1 MKRIFDHEVLDRLDE
16 MIAPSRAAVLVI
28 DVQNDFC
35 SPGGAFDKAG
45 KNLES
50 IRAILAPL
58 AEFLARARSFGVQVI
73 YIQQTTLPEGKS
85 DSPAWLRL
93 KTRDGKDGQYTILGG
108 WGHDIVDQVKPR
120 EGETVVRKWRSS
132 AFTRTKLDR
141 LLKESGIE
149 TVILTGT
156 TTQGCVESTA
166 RDATFHDYYA
176 VLPTDLVA
184 TTSQELHEASLRV
197 QAARHDLTTSSEIIA
212 VWEQIA
218 TARSGRKEVG

>member
-1 MKRIFDHEVLDRLDE
+1 MKRIFHHEVLDRLDE
-16 MIAPSRAAVLVI
+16 IVAPSRTAVLII

-50 IRAILAPL
+50 IRAMLAPL
-58 AEFLARARSFGVQVI
+58 AEFLERARKIGVPLV

-93 KTRDGKDGQYTILGG
+93 KTRDGKDGQYTILGT
-108 WGHDIVDQVKPR
+108 WGHDFVDMVKPR
-120 EGETVVRKWRSS
+120 SGDTVVRKWRSS
-132 AFTRTKLDR
+132 AFTRTELDR
-141 LLKESGIE
+141 LLKESGVE

-156 TTQGCVESTA
+156 TTQGCVESTG

-176 VLPTDLVA
+176 VLPVDLVA
-184 TTSQELHEASLRV
+184 TTNKELHEASLRV
-197 QAARHDLTTSSEIIA
+197 QAARHELTTSAEIIA
-212 VWEQIA
+212 AWQRTSAGSDGGKDAV
-218 TARSGRKEVG
+218 